1 MVSILQELTSPS
13 RLWSRAEVLAHPS
26 PAPAEPGIYAW
37 YFCELPGCVDAAD
50 CVRNGD
56 STLLYI
62 GISPAAPPKNGKLPS
77 QQTLRSRIRSHF
89 KADASRSTLRLT
101 LGCLLARQ
109 LEIEL
114 RIGRDDRI
122 NFVAGEQEID
132 AWMDRN
138 ALVSWQRC
146 VEPWKIEEEA
156 ISSVSLP
163 LNLDQNSH
171 HRFYAKLSQIRSDA
185 RQRAKASPPRVN

>member
-13 RLWSRAEVLAHPS
+13 RLWSRAEVLARPS

-37 YFCELPGCVDAAD
+37 YFRELPGCVDAAD

-62 GISPAAPPKNGKLPS
+62 GISPAAPPKNGRRRS
-77 QQTLRSRIRSHF
+77 RQTLRSRIRSHF

-114 RIGRDDRI
+114 RIGRGDRI
-122 NFVAGEQEID
+122 NFVAGELEID

-156 ISSVSLP
+156 ISSISLP

-171 HRFYAKLSQIRSDA
+171 HRFYAQLSQIRSEA
-185 RQRAKASPPRVN
+185 RQRAKSLPPLVD

>member
-1 MVSILQELTSPS
+1 MVSMLQQLTRPS
-13 RLWSRAEVLAHPS
+13 RLWWRAEVLARPS

-37 YFCELPGCVDAAD
+37 YFRELPGCVDAAD

-62 GISPAAPPKNGKLPS
+62 GISPAAPPKNGKPPS
-77 QQTLRSRIRSHF
+77 RRTIRSRIRSHF

-109 LEIEL
+109 LGIEL
-114 RIGRDDRI
+114 RVGCGDRI
-122 NFVAGEQEID
+122 NFGAGERAID
-132 AWMDRN
+132 EWMDRC
-138 ALVSWQRC
+138 ALLCWVKC
-146 VEPWKIEEEA
+146 AEPWKVEEEA
-156 ISSVSLP
+156 ISSISLP

-171 HRFYAKLSQIRSDA
+171 HRFCAKLSQIRSEA
-185 RQRAKASPPRVN
+185 RQRAKNLPQRMD